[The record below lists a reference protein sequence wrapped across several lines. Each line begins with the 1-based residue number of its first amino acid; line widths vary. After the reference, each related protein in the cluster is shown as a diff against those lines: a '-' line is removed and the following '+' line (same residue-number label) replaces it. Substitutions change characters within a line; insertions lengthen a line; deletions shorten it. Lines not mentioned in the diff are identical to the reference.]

1 MSSAQSLVSG
11 QMPLAARMRPK
22 RIEDIV
28 GQASILRPGSPL
40 MALASR
46 EDKQGSLTSVILFGP
61 PGTGKTTIA
70 QAIAT
75 SAGRKFVEL
84 SAVTA
89 GVKDVRDVI
98 ERARLDNDTYGKKTV
113 LFLDEIHRFSKSQ
126 QDSLLP
132 AVEHGV
138 VVLVAATTENP
149 SFAVITPL
157 LSRSLLIELQALSED
172 EILEVLNRALESDQG
187 LDGKFKIEESVLAE
201 IARMSGGDARKALT
215 ILEAAASASAEL
227 SGATKSPESSDVA
240 EKTNTKRVSAATQTA
255 ITRESVELAT
265 DRVFVAYDRSG
276 DQHYDVISAF
286 IKSIRGSD
294 ADAAIHYLARMLEGG
309 EDPRFIARRLIIL
322 ASEDVGLADPHATQ
336 VAVSVFNAV
345 SLVGMPEGRIP
356 LANATVYLAL
366 APKSNSTYLA
376 INEAIED
383 VRHAPIGKI
392 PTPLRSSNYAGAKKR
407 GLGQGYK
414 YPHDDSR
421 AVVEQQYLSRE
432 LLGRQYYRPK
442 SVGAEREL
450 GDRWSRLRA
459 IIRAF
464 KNGK

>member
-1 MSSAQSLVSG
+1 MVTGEQTLVSG

-22 RIEDIV
+22 RVEEII
-28 GQASILRPGSPL
+28 GQQSILRPGSPL
-40 MALASR
+40 MSLAAG
-46 EDKQGSLTSVILFGP
+46 EDRPGALTSVILFGP

-70 QAIAT
+70 QAIAA
-75 SAGRKFVEL
+75 SAGRRFVEL

-149 SFAVITPL
+149 SFSVISPL
-157 LSRSLLIELQALSED
+157 LSRSLLIELQSLSEEEILQVLDRALSAEQGLASKFSISD
-172 EILEVLNRALESDQG
+172 EVLT
-187 LDGKFKIEESVLAE
+187 E

-215 ILEAAASASAEL
+215 ILEAAASASSAEFD
-227 SGATKSPESSDVA
+227 SVDVA
-240 EKTNTKRVSAATQTA
+240 TQQSEKSARSQKSASPIE
-255 ITRESVELAT
+255 ITRHAIELAT
-265 DRVFVAYDRSG
+265 DRVFVAYDKSG

-294 ADAAIHYLARMLEGG
+294 ADAAVHYLARMLEGG

-322 ASEDVGLADPHATQ
+322 ASEDIGLADPLATQ
-336 VAVSVFNAV
+336 VAVAAFDAV

-356 LANATVYLAL
+356 LANATIYLAL
-366 APKSNSTYLA
+366 APKSNSAYLA
-376 INEAIED
+376 INEAIDD
-383 VRHAPIGKI
+383 VRNIAIGKI
-392 PTPLRSSNYAGAKKR
+392 PTPLRSSNYVGAKKR
-407 GLGQGYK
+407 GLGQGYL
-414 YPHDDSR
+414 YPHDDAR

-432 LLGRQYYRPK
+432 LLGKSYYRPK
-442 SVGAEREL
+442 AIGQEREF
-450 GDRWSRLRA
+450 GERWSRLRA

-464 KNGK
+464 KSPK